1 MEISA
6 MVGALLLKNPWMRA
20 LIPSVLAGIVGL
32 LANAV
37 VAEITT
43 DGKVVWEAV
52 IFNRNFHLLLIASAL
67 GLIYQIV
74 LFRHDRALISG
85 FTPRQYEANIRNRVA
100 ESVAKRCQKL
110 VRAGDIDLLEKETET
125 FKKLFGEQK

>member
-1 MEISA
+1 ML
-6 MVGALLLKNPWMRA
+6 GALLLKNPWTRA
-20 LIPSVLAGIVGL
+20 LIPSALAGVVGL

-37 VAEITT
+37 IAEITK
-43 DGKVVWEAV
+43 DEIVVWESL
-52 IFNRNFHLLLIASAL
+52 IFNRNFHWLLLASAI
-67 GLIYQIV
+67 GVIYQIV

-110 VRAGDIDLLEKETET
+110 VRSGHIELLEKETET
-125 FKKLFGEQK
+125 FKRLFGENK

>member
-1 MEISA
+1 ML
-6 MVGALLLKNPWMRA
+6 GALLLKNPWTRA
-20 LIPSVLAGIVGL
+20 LIPSALAGVVGL

-37 VAEITT
+37 IAEITKN
-43 DGKVVWEAV
+43 GVVVWQAA
-52 IFNRNFHLLLIASAL
+52 ILNRNFHWLLLASVI

-74 LFRHDRALISG
+74 LFRHDKALISG

-110 VRAGDIDLLEKETET
+110 VRSGDIELLEKETET
-125 FKKLFGEQK
+125 FKRLFGENK

>member
-1 MEISA
+1 MLE
-6 MVGALLLKNPWMRA
+6 VLLLKNPWTRA
-20 LIPSVLAGIVGL
+20 IIPSALAGMVGL

-37 VAEITT
+37 IAEITKE
-43 DGKVVWEAV
+43 GVVVWESL
-52 IFNRNFHLLLIASAL
+52 IFNRNFHWLLLTSVI
-67 GLIYQIV
+67 GLMYQIV

-110 VRAGDIDLLEKETET
+110 VRSGHIELLEKETET
-125 FKKLFGEQK
+125 FKRLFGENK

>member
-1 MEISA
+1 ML
-6 MVGALLLKNPWMRA
+6 GALLLKNPWTRA
-20 LIPSVLAGIVGL
+20 LIPSALAGVVGL

-37 VAEITT
+37 IAEITKN
-43 DGKVVWEAV
+43 GVVVWQAA
-52 IFNRNFHLLLIASAL
+52 IFNRNFHLLLLASVI

-74 LFRHDRALISG
+74 LFRHDKALISG

-110 VRAGDIDLLEKETET
+110 VRSGHIELLEKETET
-125 FKKLFGEQK
+125 FKRLFGENK